1 VISFGRLLRQDILRS
16 GGGTHRGFL
25 KRLAQ
30 QGGIRR
36 QIWQRLSVYHRSLLA
51 LEKRQFAP
59 ANSRAII
66 AVSEQVK
73 RDIVCNYAVPPEKI
87 IVLYNGV
94 DTERFHPD
102 KSRKVREQVRNRW
115 RIPSDAPLVLF
126 VGSGFRR
133 KGLDSLLALWESP
146 SLKSVYL
153 LVVGADARLSRY
165 RARANAIAA
174 GRMVFTGRQD
184 DIENYYAAADVV
196 ALLSIQEAFGNV
208 LLEALASGL
217 PVLVTRNVGACEIVQ
232 GPFREG
238 VIDVT
243 DPREV
248 QADKLLA
255 LLKSSRQPEIRRRAR
270 TLAEAYSWG
279 KHFARLEG
287 LLMET
292 LPISRGGSDSVSN

>member
-1 VISFGRLLRQDILRS
+1 
-16 GGGTHRGFL
+16 
-25 KRLAQ
+25 
-30 QGGIRR
+30 
-36 QIWQRLSVYHRSLLA
+36 
-51 LEKRQFAP
+51 
-59 ANSRAII
+59 
-66 AVSEQVK
+66 
-73 RDIVCNYAVPPEKI
+73 
-87 IVLYNGV
+87 
-94 DTERFHPD
+94 
-102 KSRKVREQVRNRW
+102 
-115 RIPSDAPLVLF
+115 
-126 VGSGFRR
+126 
-133 KGLDSLLALWESP
+133 
-146 SLKSVYL
+146 
-153 LVVGADARLSRY
+153 
-165 RARANAIAA
+165 
-174 GRMVFTGRQD
+174 
-184 DIENYYAAADVV
+184 
-196 ALLSIQEAFGNV
+196 V